1 MCFLFLNR
9 GASITWAAELPWVL
23 LGLWSTPR
31 EDTNIF
37 SPAQA
42 LYGTPQVLPNQYQSI
57 TNEQIMNEFIIQ
69 IDKKTSHA

>member
-31 EDTNIF
+31 EETNI

-42 LYGTPQVLPNQYQSI
+42 LYGTPQVLQNQV
-57 TNEQIMNEFIIQ
+57 
-69 IDKKTSHA
+69 